1 MKAAG
6 REDSMKGLLG
16 LAIGSILFTAGVGR
30 AVPPAPG
37 QHFDCSDGGDTSC
50 AADDPGC
57 VSNFSKGHIACS
69 GKISAALAK
78 AVFATII
85 CHIDQAEMRFK
96 GASVNGAGNSEE
108 NCENNPGKSAEGTL
122 DKRIQALTEQG
133 FCDPLQLT
141 GAADEKAVLFGP
153 PGFGSL
159 DDQNGLVF
167 CDSASGAL
175 IGDDDTGFVPATAD
189 VFKCEATV
197 AKALAKLV
205 VSGAKCHVN
214 MNKAFFKGKDFD
226 EEACEETSG
235 PTLRGALDKFNKVRD
250 KLLAQN
256 ICPPCLDKTGMD
268 NVAAT
273 ALAQLDAANDKV
285 FPCGLAP

>member
-1 MKAAG
+1 MK
-6 REDSMKGLLG
+6 RLLG

-30 AVPPAPG
+30 AIPPGLG

-50 AADDPGC
+50 ATDDAGC

-85 CHIDQAEMRFK
+85 CHIDQAEKRFK
-96 GASVNGAGNSEE
+96 GASEQGAGQSEE
-108 NCENNPGKSAEGTL
+108 NCENNPGNSAQGTL
-122 DKRIQALTEQG
+122 DKKIAALKEQG
-133 FCDPLQLT
+133 ICDPLQVT
-141 GAADEKAVLFGP
+141 GAANEEAVLFGA
-153 PGFGSL
+153 PGAGSL

-167 CDSASGAL
+167 CDSASAAL

-189 VFKCEATV
+189 IFRCEATV

-205 VSGAKCHVN
+205 VSGAKCHIN